1 MKYVIIFQ
9 KIENKLSDTK
19 ECKLEVFKMN
29 MQEKNKRKRSSVFQ
43 SIKGRISLLLIACII
58 GVVVILLFLILP
70 NVKKSMKDLTQNYLY
85 DITMSAGERVDL
97 AISGKDKETIL
108 NSESLRQLVGNVGI
122 ADIDSSYAYV
132 VGSDGIMLYHPTE
145 SKIGQPVENAVVSG
159 VVKQIQGGSKNIE
172 SQVVDYE
179 FNGDIKYAAYYV
191 NAGADFILVISA
203 DENEIMQPITRIM
216 QISAITAALI
226 IIVCS
231 TAGYILAGFMIS
243 PIIKVT
249 NIINKLADLD
259 FTENEI
265 QKQLNK
271 RKDETGEMS
280 RAISVLHEHL
290 ANVVSNLK
298 DQSENLFSAADSLSV
313 NVSES
318 ATAIEQV
325 ERAVSEI
332 ADAASMQA
340 DETQKA
346 TENVILIGNM
356 VQDTTSEAESLLVNA
371 TGMKTSGD
379 EASATLIE
387 LEQINKRAKEAIDT
401 IYEQTNTTNESA
413 LKIRE
418 ATTLITSIAEETNL
432 LSLNASIEAA
442 RAGDQGRGFAVVA
455 SQIQKLAEQSNESA
469 RQIEAITDS
478 LIDDSEKAVAIMGEV
493 KEIMMKQNEHVTK
506 TDEIFTQVKNGI
518 NSSIDGVT
526 RIAEKTRQMDKAR
539 INVVDVVQS
548 LTAIAEEN
556 AASTEETSASVTEV
570 SSTVTNISDNT
581 EKMKNVASK
590 LEQNMEI
597 FKV

>member
-1 MKYVIIFQ
+1 
-9 KIENKLSDTK
+9 
-19 ECKLEVFKMN
+19 MN

-379 EASATLIE
+379 KASATLIE